1 MNNFDTTV
9 SIVLTTED
17 FKSAAAAGLL
27 GFSALTGH
35 PTGSQAVP
43 PPQAITQNT
52 QPSVDFSRLI
62 PALEMVESK
71 GKSHPIGSNDNGNA
85 KGILQIWDVVI
96 QDVNRVYKTNY
107 VHDDAFDPV
116 KARDICQKYLTHY
129 GKVYTRKTGS
139 PPTYKAL
146 ARIWNGGPN
155 GYTKPS
161 TQKYWNKVQKVL
173 KITP

>member
-27 GFSALTGH
+27 GLSAFTGH
-35 PTGSQAVP
+35 PTGSQAA
-43 PPQAITQNT
+43 PQAITQN
-52 QPSVDFSRLI
+52 QPSVDYSELI
-62 PALEMVESK
+62 PALERVESNGNAK
-71 GKSHPIGSNDNGNA
+71 AVGDNGNA
-85 KGILQIWDVVI
+85 KGILQIWNIVI
-96 QDVNRVYKTNY
+96 QDINRIYKTNY